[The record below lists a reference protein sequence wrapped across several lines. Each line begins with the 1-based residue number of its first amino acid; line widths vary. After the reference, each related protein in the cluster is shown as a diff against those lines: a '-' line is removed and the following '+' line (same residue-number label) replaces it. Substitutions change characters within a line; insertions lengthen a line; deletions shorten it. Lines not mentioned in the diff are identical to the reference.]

1 MLRLNNF
8 KGEYMTDFLLMPDE
22 RLDKINEN
30 LSLIQKN
37 DGLTF
42 GTDAFLLASFMK
54 SRVKSCAD
62 FGSGTGV
69 ASLLCLSKNKA
80 DRFYAFEVQEKF
92 AVLTKRNAEL
102 NGLSDRLSVICKDIR
117 EASPAD
123 TDGWIDAV
131 ISNPPYLKST
141 EGFANKTDEMN
152 IARREMNGTIYDFC
166 AAANRILKYG
176 GLFYTVYRPDR
187 AAELICALSENS
199 LEPKRMV
206 TVYPDTAS
214 NPSLVLI
221 EGKKGAAPSLKF
233 SRPLF
238 TYRDGT
244 RDYTADMNKVYETSS
259 LDFLF

>member
-8 KGEYMTDFLLMPDE
+8 KEEYMINVNLEHDE

-30 LSLIQKN
+30 LSLIQKI

-42 GTDAFLLASFMK
+42 GTDAFLLAAFMK
-54 SRVKSCAD
+54 SRVKCAAD

-80 DRFYAFEVQEKF
+80 DKFYDFEVQEKF
-92 AVLTKRNAEL
+92 AELTQRNAEL
-102 NGLSDRLSVICKDIR
+102 NNFSDRLNVVCKDIR
-117 EASPAD
+117 NVGPTD
-123 TDGWIDAV
+123 TNGWIDAV
-131 ISNPPYLKST
+131 ISNPPYLKAS

-166 AAANRILKYG
+166 AAANRVLRHG

-187 AAELICALSENS
+187 LAELIHALKENT
-199 LEPKRMV
+199 LEPKRIV
-206 TVYPDTAS
+206 TVYPDTKAK
-214 NPSLVLI
+214 PSLVLI
-221 EGKKGAAPSLKF
+221 ESKKGASPSLKLA
-233 SRPLF
+233 RPLF
-238 TYRDGT
+238 TYSDGT
-244 RDYTADMNKVYETSS
+244 REYTDDMNTVYETSS

>member
-1 MLRLNNF
+1 
-8 KGEYMTDFLLMPDE
+8 MTDFPLQPDE
-22 RLDKINEN
+22 RLDKINED
-30 LSLIQKN
+30 LSLIQKK

-80 DRFYAFEVQEKF
+80 DRFYAFEVQPYF
-92 AVLTKRNAEL
+92 ASLTRRNAEI
-102 NGLSDRLSVICKDIR
+102 NGFADRMKVICCDIR
-117 EASPAD
+117 DAKPED

-131 ISNPPYLKST
+131 ISNPPYLKAT
-141 EGFANKTDEMN
+141 EGFANKTNEMN

-166 AAANRILKYG
+166 AAANRVLRHG

-187 AAELICALSENS
+187 LAELIYALKKNT
-199 LEPKRMV
+199 LEPKRIV
-206 TVYPDTAS
+206 TVYPDTKS
-214 NPSLVLI
+214 PPSLVLV
-221 EGKKGAAPSLKF
+221 ESKKGAAPSLKF

-238 TYRDGT
+238 TYKDGT
-244 RDYTADMNKVYETSS
+244 RDYTDDMNTVYDTSS

>member
-1 MLRLNNF
+1 MINVN
-8 KGEYMTDFLLMPDE
+8 LLPDE
-22 RLDKINEN
+22 RLDEINEN
-30 LSLIQKN
+30 LSLIQKT

-42 GTDAFLLASFMK
+42 GTDAFLLAAFMK
-54 SRVKSCAD
+54 TRVKSAAD

-80 DRFYAFEVQEKF
+80 DMFYDFEVQEKF
-92 AVLTKRNAEL
+92 AVLTERNAKL
-102 NGLSDRLSVICKDIR
+102 NGFEERLSVLCKDIR
-117 EASPAD
+117 DVSPED

-131 ISNPPYLKST
+131 ISNPPYLKAT

-166 AAANRILKYG
+166 AAANRILKHG

-187 AAELICALSENS
+187 LAELIHALKENT
-199 LEPKRMV
+199 LEPKRIV
-206 TVYPDTAS
+206 TVYPDTKS
-214 NPSLVLI
+214 KPSLVLV
-221 EGKKGAAPSLKF
+221 ESKKGASPSVKL

-238 TYRDGT
+238 TYKDGT
-244 RDYTADMNKVYETSS
+244 RDYTDDMNTVYDTSS

>member
-1 MLRLNNF
+1 
-8 KGEYMTDFLLMPDE
+8 MTEQYLLPDE
-22 RLDKINEN
+22 RLDNINEN
-30 LSLIQKN
+30 LSLIQKK

-42 GTDAFLLASFMK
+42 GTDAFLLASFLK

-80 DRFYAFEVQEKF
+80 DKFYAFEVQPYF
-92 AVLTKRNAEL
+92 AELSKRNAQL
-102 NGLSDRLSVICKDIR
+102 NGFDDRMNVICCDIR
-117 EASPAD
+117 DAKPEA

-131 ISNPPYLKST
+131 ISNPPYLKAS

-166 AAANRILKYG
+166 AAANRLLRHG

-187 AAELICALSENS
+187 LAELIHALKENT
-199 LEPKRMV
+199 LEPKRIV
-206 TVYPDTAS
+206 TVYPDTKS
-214 NPSLVLI
+214 KPSLVLI
-221 EGKKGAAPSLKF
+221 ESKKGAAPSLKF
-233 SRPLF
+233 ARPLF
-238 TYRDGT
+238 TYKDGT
-244 RDYTADMNKVYETSS
+244 RDYTDDMNTVYDTSS